1 MGKCYHHFPSSQ
13 IMLLLLSIQ
22 ILLTSTVVAVR
33 VKDDTP
39 LDPRTPAPNSKF
51 CVAVSPENAVC
62 SSDPMAI
69 RRKFDSPNEHNNL
82 GVEQRIDGTDS
93 EQKSI
98 KEVLK
103 LMNLYWNEEVLS
115 NQEYTS
121 VRTTWYDVLA
131 LPLQAHQPTTS
142 HLLFFEFLKQK
153 SKRIVCFLVRI
164 HVLVFK
170 CLQSRASNHS

>member
-1 MGKCYHHFPSSQ
+1 MGKCNHHFPSSQ

-131 LPLQAHQPTTS
+131 LPFASTPTHDLTS
-142 HLLFFEFLKQK
+142 PVFEILKQK

-164 HVLVFK
+164 IVLVFK
-170 CLQSRASNHS
+170 CLQSRASNYS